1 VRVLIISQY
10 FWPEPFRINDL
21 VLGLSER
28 GHKVT
33 VLTGIPNYPSG
44 RFYAGYSLL
53 APRKEMFQGI
63 PIYRLPIVPKGNG
76 QACRMT
82 LYYLS
87 LALLGSLW
95 SPFCFGKNIELIL
108 VFQPSPITVG
118 VPALVIKRLSNAPIL
133 LWVQDLWPETLSAT
147 GMVKSK
153 LILRCVEKLVRFVYA
168 GCDRILVQS
177 KAFYPSVRRMGVSEA
192 KIFYFPNSAEELY
205 KPVQLGP
212 DAPERAQLP
221 KGFRVVFAGNIGR
234 GQDFATILSAAE
246 MLKQH
251 RDIHWVI
258 LGDGSMRSWVER
270 NVKVLGLTET
280 VHLLG
285 KHPVRVMPRYFSL
298 ADALLVTLKS
308 DPIFALTI
316 PSKIQSYLACA
327 RPVVAALDGE
337 GARIIAESGA
347 GIPVPAGNAE
357 ALGKTI
363 LKLSKMPKSDRER
376 MGQLGRKYFEKHFE
390 RSRLLDRLDRW
401 MKEEVNTRGF

>member
-1 VRVLIISQY
+1 MRVLVISQY

-21 VLGLSER
+21 VLGLTER

-44 RFYAGYSLL
+44 RFYAGYRLL
-53 APRKEMFQGI
+53 SPRKEMFEGI

-87 LALLGSLW
+87 LALFGSLW
-95 SPFCFGKNIELIL
+95 CPFCFRKDIDLVL

-118 VPALVIKRLSNAPIL
+118 VPALVVRRLNNAPIL

-147 GMVKSK
+147 GMVRSK
-153 LILRCVEKLVRFVYA
+153 FMLRCVEKLVRFVYS

-177 KAFYPSVRRMGVSEA
+177 RAFSPGVRRMGVSEA
-192 KIFYFPNSAEELY
+192 KIFYFPNTAEDLY
-205 KPVQLGP
+205 KPVQLES
-212 DAPERAQLP
+212 DAPERAHMP

-234 GQDFATILSAAE
+234 GQDFPTILSAAE
-246 MLKQH
+246 RLKQH
-251 RDIHWVI
+251 QEIHWVI

-270 NVKVLGLTET
+270 NVKALGLTET

-285 KHPVRVMPRYFSL
+285 KHPVRAMPRYFSL

-337 GARIIAESGA
+337 GARIIEESGA
-347 GIPVPAGNAE
+347 GISVPAGSPE
-357 ALGKTI
+357 ALGKTV
-363 LKLSKMPKSDRER
+363 LKLSRMSKSDRER

-390 RSRLLDRLDRW
+390 RNRLLDRLDGW